1 MSASIDD
8 GFRDEEDFKFP
19 VITIS
24 VSTDDLNEPIHV
36 DLGSVPPFVASAVLE
51 KVTNVLK
58 MAVPV
63 PKITFKGNVLVEP
76 INPST
81 IDFASFIEEI
91 LDEDDDNGDDL
102 PPA

>member
-1 MSASIDD
+1 MSTSVGD
-8 GFRDEEDFKFP
+8 GFREEDDFNFP

-51 KVTNVLK
+51 KVINVLK
-58 MAVPV
+58 MAVPA
-63 PKITFKGNVLVEP
+63 PKITFKGSILVEP
-76 INPST
+76 FSPGT
-81 IDFASFIEEI
+81 VDFASLIEDI
-91 LDEDDDNGDDL
+91 FDDDDVDGEEN